1 MSGLGVA
8 ILLADLK
15 VGNAYLANTASRKD
29 EIVAE
34 INCILESGKLLP
46 TKALQLHGRMH
57 FATGQLYGRT
67 GKAAVRLLSKHAH
80 GRTGVQWTNSC
91 TLPWQN
97 CYCLSRMER
106 PAFSILRRAQL
117 GTSSRMLRKEV
128 QKMATRLDSAEF

>member
-1 MSGLGVA
+1 MA

-57 FATGQLYGRT
+57 FAMGQLYGRT

-80 GRTGVQWTNSC
+80 GGTGVSVDKQ
-91 TLPWQN
+91 LRAALAELLLLIQN
-97 CYCLSRMER
+97 G
-106 PAFSILRRAQL
+106 AFSILRRAQL

-128 QKMATRLDSAEF
+128 QKMATRLDLAEF